1 MIQSIVKPVFAD
13 FNTLL
18 YILVAQIPILSG
30 DDVTTTDDRETGK
43 QTNCFIPA
51 HGHGVIEKDQ

>member
-13 FNTLL
+13 FNTSL
-18 YILVAQIPILSG
+18 YILVAQMPILSG
-30 DDVTTTDDRETGK
+30 DDVRTTEDREMGK
-43 QTNCFIPA
+43 QTNCFIPV